1 MTSARSTLIAAAL
14 WVLLIGLSLGWNRHQ
29 IDNSMTVLAESE
41 ANAAFQKDITYRLWA
56 AMRGGVYVPITDMT
70 PPNPY
75 LAHIPDRDVVTTDG
89 KRLTLINPSYMT
101 RQVHELGKEKYGL
114 RGHITSLKPLR
125 PENAPDPWEAEA
137 LKSFEMGSPR
147 ATTSTLIDG
156 QNFFRLMRPLLAE
169 APCLKCHSAQGY
181 RQGDVLG
188 GISVS
193 VPMASFLAVGGQ
205 QRLFLTFAH
214 GIIGALGLIGLYGS
228 HLFVRK
234 SKKSLI
240 ESEKRFDQLAEQ
252 SQTVTWEVD
261 AGGLYTFVSHV
272 ADKVLGY
279 RPDELVG
286 QMHFYDLHPRQSRE
300 AFRAEAF
307 EVFSRKGR
315 FTNLENQMVTKDGR
329 LIWVS
334 TTSIPLVSA
343 AGVLSGYRGSD
354 TDITD
359 RKLAEEA
366 LRENERSKSVLL
378 QNLPGMAYRCRYDKD
393 WTMEYISDGC
403 HELTGYMACDLLHNK
418 VLTFNDIILPKYRRI
433 LWDTWTASVE
443 RHSPVHVEY
452 EIRTAD
458 GRTKWVWEQGL
469 VVFNQA
475 GEVEALEGLIL
486 DITGRKQAEA
496 ALQEAKE
503 AAESANHA
511 KSEFLANMSHEIRTP
526 LNGVMGMLQLMQTTR
541 LDSEQKDYSATAIKS
556 CSRLVRLLTDILD
569 LSRIEAGKL
578 SLHPASMSLAEVFC
592 QTRDLF
598 CPTAKENGIELSFD
612 LATDIPHQLLGDAAR
627 LQQVLT
633 NLVGNALKFTPA
645 GSVTVSACSLPS
657 RRENECRVLFSVEDT
672 GIGIPDDKLAN
683 LFTPFAQVNEGYTRN
698 YQGAGLGL
706 SICTRLVGLM
716 DGNISVT
723 SESGE
728 GTAIYFSLPFELDT
742 SIGKFLPAREI
753 LPTTQIDGL
762 KVLLAEDDL
771 VSGTAA
777 ATLLRKFG
785 ATVRHVENGR
795 EALAALREETFDLAL
810 MDVQMPVMDGLQTT
824 RAMRDGEAGEEAQRL
839 PIIAL
844 TAYAMSGDR
853 EKFLAAGMNGYV
865 PKPIAIAA
873 LMSAVGE
880 ILSRERRLAD
890 AGHAQRIGSTEP
902 VGS

>member
-75 LAHIPDRDVVTTDG
+75 LAHIPDRDVETTGG
-89 KRLTLINPSYMT
+89 KRLTLVNPAYMT

-137 LKSFEMGSPR
+137 LKSFEMGSPK

-181 RQGDVLG
+181 KQGDVLG

-240 ESEKRFDQLAEQ
+240 ESETRFDQLAQQ

-261 AGGLYTFVSHV
+261 SDGLYTFVSHV

-286 QMHFYDLHPRQSRE
+286 QMHFYDLHPGQSRE
-300 AFRAEAF
+300 AFMAEAF
-307 EVFSRKGR
+307 EVFSRKGC

-334 TTSIPLVSA
+334 TTGIPLVSD

-378 QNLPGMAYRCRYDKD
+378 RNLPGMAYRCRYDKD

-403 HELTGYMACDLLHNK
+403 HELTGYKACDLLHNK
-418 VLTFNDIILPKYRRI
+418 VLTFNDIILPKYRRM
-433 LWDTWTASVE
+433 LWDTGTASVE
-443 RHSPVHVEY
+443 RHSPVQVEY

-469 VVFNQA
+469 AVFSQA
-475 GEVEALEGLIL
+475 GEVEALEGLIM

-578 SLHPASMSLAEVFC
+578 SLHPAAMSLAEVFC

-612 LATDIPHQLLGDAAR
+612 LATDIPRQLLGDAAR

-633 NLVGNALKFTPA
+633 NLVGNALKFTPS
-645 GSVTVSACSLPS
+645 GSVTVSACSLPP

-683 LFTPFAQVNEGYTRN
+683 LFNPFAQVNEGYTRN

-706 SICTRLVGLM
+706 SICKRLVGLM
-716 DGNISVT
+716 DGTISVT
-723 SESGE
+723 SESGK

-785 ATVRHVENGR
+785 ATVRLVENGR

-880 ILSRERRLAD
+880 ILSQERRLAD
-890 AGHAQRIGSTEP
+890 AGHAQRLG
-902 VGS
+902 

>member
-75 LAHIPDRDVVTTDG
+75 LAHSPERDVETTGG
-89 KRLTLINPSYMT
+89 KRLTLVNPAYMT

-137 LKSFEMGSPR
+137 LKSFEMGSPK

-156 QNFFRLMRPLLAE
+156 QNFFRLMRPLVAE
-169 APCLKCHSAQGY
+169 PPCLKCHSAQGY
-181 RQGDVLG
+181 KQGDVLG

-240 ESEKRFDQLAEQ
+240 KSEARFDQLAQQ

-261 AGGLYTFVSHV
+261 SDGLYTFVSHI
-272 ADKVLGY
+272 ADRVLGY

-300 AFRAEAF
+300 AFMTEAF
-307 EVFSRKGR
+307 EVFSRKGC
-315 FTNLENQMVTKDGR
+315 FTNFENQMVTKDGR

-334 TTSIPLVSA
+334 TTGIPLVSA

-378 QNLPGMAYRCRYDKD
+378 RNLPGMAYRCRYDKD

-403 HELTGYMACDLLHNK
+403 HELTGYKACDLLHNK
-418 VLTFNDIILPKYRRI
+418 VLTFNDIILPKYRRM
-433 LWDTWTASVE
+433 LWDTWTTNIE
-443 RHSPVHVEY
+443 RHSPVQVEY

-469 VVFNQA
+469 AVFSQA
-475 GEVEALEGLIL
+475 GEVEALEGLIM

-578 SLHPASMSLAEVFC
+578 SLHPAVMSLAEVFC

-598 CPTAKENGIELSFD
+598 CPTAKENGIELRFD

-633 NLVGNALKFTPA
+633 NLVGNALKFTPS
-645 GSVTVSACSLPS
+645 GSVTVSACSLPP

-706 SICTRLVGLM
+706 SICKRLVGLM
-716 DGNISVT
+716 DGTISVT
-723 SESGE
+723 SESGK

-785 ATVRHVENGR
+785 ATVRLVENGR

-880 ILSRERRLAD
+880 ILSQERRLAD
-890 AGHAQRIGSTEP
+890 AVHAQRLG
-902 VGS
+902 